1 MNIKLLAQLFIA
13 FLKMSP
19 VTFGGGYAMIP
30 VIEREV
36 VEKRGWLR
44 SEEVAD
50 VFAVAGSAPGAV
62 AANSAIFIGYRIAG
76 VLGAVSALLGIFL
89 PTFLI
94 VIGLAAFYTVTKDNP
109 KVEAAFLAIRATVVA
124 LILYAAIKI
133 GKSAIVDIV
142 TGVLAVAAV
151 GLLYFSDTLHP
162 AWLIAIGALAGIV
175 ISTIRSRIGKP
186 PPGKEQEQQVFDYS
200 I

>member
-1 MNIKLLAQLFIA
+1 MNLKLLFQLFTA

-36 VEKRGWLR
+36 VEQRGWLR
-44 SEEVAD
+44 QEEVAD

-62 AANSAIFIGYRIAG
+62 AVNSAIFIGYRIAG
-76 VLGAVSALLGIFL
+76 VMGAIVALLGIFL

-94 VIGLAAFYTVTKDNP
+94 VIGLAAFYTAMKDNP
-109 KVEAAFLAIRATVVA
+109 KIEAAFLAIRATVVA
-124 LILYAAIKI
+124 LILYAAIQI
-133 GKSAIVDIV
+133 GKSAIVDMV

-151 GLLYFSDTLHP
+151 SLLYFGGALHP
-162 AWLIAIGALAGIV
+162 AWLIVIGALAGIV
-175 ISTIRSRIGKP
+175 IAKIRTLSGKP
-186 PPGKEQEQQVFDYS
+186 APEKEKEQVFDYS